1 MNTRQ
6 ALAAGARHV
15 GRLHQFSAGA
25 VGNPAR
31 ASTGSERAVAETR
44 RSFDEQQHEVRSEV
58 VKLAARS
65 CEQIGAATHALLDAD
80 LVLVDRIYANHRDI
94 EGFVPRVEQQVYQ
107 LFALQQPMA
116 SDLRTLLAI
125 LRILHE
131 IELTAG
137 LMRNVARA
145 TRRLYPRELPPRI
158 RGIIERMGAQASIQT
173 RLAIDAFADEDAAVA
188 TALPDMDDV
197 MDDLQ
202 KELFRAIFAA
212 GASDESSLQMAVQ
225 IAFVGRDYERAADHA
240 VTIGKWVEFIVTGRL
255 PGETQ
260 GTERDR

>member
-1 MNTRQ
+1 M
-6 ALAAGARHV
+6 
-15 GRLHQFSAGA
+15 S
-25 VGNPAR
+25 
-31 ASTGSERAVAETR
+31 ETR
-44 RSFDEQQHEVRSEV
+44 RSFDEQQQEVRGEV
-58 VKLAARS
+58 VKLAAKS
-65 CEQIGAATHALLDAD
+65 CDQIGAATHALLDAD
-80 LVLVDRIYANHRDI
+80 LALVDQIYAVHREI

-158 RGIIERMGAQASIQT
+158 RGIIERMGAQASVQT
-173 RLAIDAFADEDAAVA
+173 HLAVDAFADNDEAIAS
-188 TALPDMDDV
+188 ALPDMDDV

-202 KELFRAIFAA
+202 KELFRAIFAGFA
-212 GASDESSLQMAVQ
+212 GESTDEGVLQMAVQ
-225 IAFVGRDYERAADHA
+225 LAFVGRDYERAADHA
-240 VTIGKWVEFIVTGRL
+240 VMIGRWVEFMVTGQL
-255 PGETQ
+255 PGDVEPT
-260 GTERDR
+260 

>member
-1 MNTRQ
+1 M
-6 ALAAGARHV
+6 
-15 GRLHQFSAGA
+15 S
-25 VGNPAR
+25 
-31 ASTGSERAVAETR
+31 ETR
-44 RSFDEQQHEVRSEV
+44 RSFDEQQQEIRAEV
-58 VKLAARS
+58 VKLAAKA

-80 LVLVDRIYANHRDI
+80 LPLVEQIYGTHREI
-94 EGFVPRVEQQVYQ
+94 KGLVVHVEQQVYQ

-116 SDLRTLLAI
+116 SDLRSLLAI

-158 RGIIERMGAQASIQT
+158 RGIIERMGAQASVQT
-173 RLAIDAFADEDAAVA
+173 RLAIDAFTDEDATIA

-202 KELFRAIFAA
+202 KELFRAIFNGFSGAA
-212 GASDESSLQMAVQ
+212 DEAALQMAVQ
-225 IAFVGRDYERAADHA
+225 LAFVGRDFERAADHA
-240 VTIGKWVEFIVTGRL
+240 VMIARWVSFMVTGEL
-255 PGETQ
+255 PGDSEASDSTM
-260 GTERDR
+260 

>member
-1 MNTRQ
+1 M
-6 ALAAGARHV
+6 
-15 GRLHQFSAGA
+15 
-25 VGNPAR
+25 
-31 ASTGSERAVAETR
+31 SESR
-44 RSFDEQQHEVRSEV
+44 RTFDEQLNDIRGDV
-58 VKLAARS
+58 VKLAIKT
-65 CEQIGAATHALLDAD
+65 CEQVGAATQALLDAD
-80 LVLVDRIYANHRDI
+80 LSIVDQIYVVREEI
-94 EGFVPRVEQQVYQ
+94 EERVVQLEQRVYQ

-158 RGIIERMGAQASIQT
+158 RGIIERMGAQASVQT

-202 KELFRAIFAA
+202 KELFRAIFAGFA
-212 GASDESSLQMAVQ
+212 GPVDEAALQMAVQ
-225 IAFVGRDYERAADHA
+225 LAFVGRDYERAADHA
-240 VTIGKWVEFIVTGRL
+240 VMIGRWVSFMVTGAL
-255 PGETQ
+255 PGETDASD
-260 GTERDR
+260 EAFE